1 MGTCVP
7 VLGTN
12 AHRWKGQVVDRFD
25 MLANPG
31 RKVVPH
37 IARLT
42 RITDE
47 MLAGEPP
54 VDEVIARFADFCRGF
69 VLVGHNVKG
78 CDIPHI
84 ARAAKRAGIAMEN
97 EFFDT
102 YQYAKKFRD
111 AQGWDNVK
119 LEYLSAQ
126 FGLEHEDAHRAWCD
140 AEVNVDVFNRLRE
153 IGSC

>member
-69 VLVGHNVKG
+69 VLVGHNVKS

-84 ARAAKRAGIAMEN
+84 ARAAKRAGVAMEN

-102 YQYAKKFRD
+102 YQYAKSSGTCRV
-111 AQGWDNVK
+111 GTT
-119 LEYLSAQ
+119 
-126 FGLEHEDAHRAWCD
+126 
-140 AEVNVDVFNRLRE
+140 
-153 IGSC
+153 